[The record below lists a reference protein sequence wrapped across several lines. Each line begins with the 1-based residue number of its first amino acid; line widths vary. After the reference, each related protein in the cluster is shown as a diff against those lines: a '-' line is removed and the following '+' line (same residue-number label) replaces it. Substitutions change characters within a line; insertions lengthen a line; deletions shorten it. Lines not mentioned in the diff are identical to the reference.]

1 MLQWLTKH
9 TMPPPPAT
17 RSRLLLGL
25 LRAVAHTHKSG
36 ITHRD
41 IKLAN
46 VLVSSAHGALDAVL
60 SDFEMSSDSASPT
73 MTLDARVMGASRTP
87 PAPRRALQLVSLAV
101 AWPLGNAFPTG
112 LGE

>member
-1 MLQWLTKH
+1 MRRSGALRAYLHLPYYGDENLMQWLTKH

-60 SDFEMSSDSASPT
+60 SDFEMSSDSASHT
-73 MTLDARVMGASRTP
+73 MTLDARVMGASRIP
-87 PAPRRALQLVSLAV
+87 PRAVRS
-101 AWPLGNAFPTG
+101 G
-112 LGE
+112 L